1 MSGVDFVLRLID
13 RISTPAQQIINRL
26 DRMQRQLDQI
36 ERATGRNGRTF
47 GRYGDDGVRAS
58 NRITAAVEKTNA
70 SMERTHLRARRI
82 SMALTGLLALAPV
95 ALAGAAGKAALGGA
109 GAREG
114 QLLSLG
120 TLLKTNNQAQI
131 KSAAGWIAQFA
142 DLTPY
147 QDNDVN
153 AAVKQLLA
161 SKFTFSQVQGLGRI
175 TGDAASALGADPG
188 DAAQKWEAINRA
200 IGQIKSKGVLQGD
213 ELLQLQ
219 EAGIGTNDY
228 LVKAFGPNYRKLQE
242 AGRISGTAAI
252 NAIVNGL
259 NTDYAGSMDRQSR
272 TFLGLIST
280 LLSRPQRIF
289 SNLFDAGGLDDAK
302 RFMSNL
308 VNLTDFN
315 KPPGSRIK
323 DSITKGMATISKAIF
338 GPLADA
344 TEGDRAT
351 QLINRLLDSLD
362 RFGRW
367 WSGAGPKVIAF
378 ARGVGEGLMFL
389 WRVAEV
395 VIRPIRMLLKAFGL
409 LGTEGGDNLARIL
422 GYLIGGAVAF
432 KVFGL
437 AMGFVLGPIPA
448 IFRLLAAVTLL
459 NAALPML
466 AANGVLNALWL
477 ARLQRIMAVLTPI
490 TRVFTVLMGGWRG
503 ILYGAWLGLR
513 GMAGA
518 WAAANGGAAALASL
532 WLRVFGI
539 VGLVIGAIVGLKAAG
554 DGLYGHFEKFATFM
568 ESLKDNPI
576 IKLIIE
582 KPEDATGFNRV
593 LHYDPVKGAIN
604 GWQQLVSG
612 FTGQTYT
619 PEKQVYDKGD
629 DSFTSGLIDMGKRL
643 GFKPLDLLKVI
654 NLESGADPR
663 SFRKNADGHL
673 INAGLIQFQSAAA
686 GELGTNLNSIRGMTR
701 AEQLPL
707 IEKYLTMHG
716 VKKGATLEQLY
727 MAVLSGS
734 ANNTGPIWSAN
745 DPNTSMYY
753 KSNVGLDTDKDG
765 VITSKEAAEKL
776 NDRWAKDGPT
786 IIQHISVEAGADP
799 KQIAQALYEGGTK
812 LLGQYSSEI
821 GAGTR

>member
-1 MSGVDFVLRLID
+1 MSVDFVLRLID
-13 RISTPAQQIINRL
+13 RMSTPAQQIINRL
-26 DRMQRQLDQI
+26 DQMQKQLDQI

-82 SMALTGLLALAPV
+82 GMALGGLLTLAPV
-95 ALAGAAGKAALGGA
+95 ALAGAAGRAALGGA

-120 TLLKTNNQAQI
+120 TLLKTNNQMQVKA
-131 KSAAGWIAQFA
+131 AAGWIAQFA

-242 AGRISGTAAI
+242 AGKISGTAAI

-280 LLSRPQRIF
+280 LVSRPQRIF
-289 SNLFDAGGLDDAK
+289 SSLFDAGGLDDAR

-308 VNLTDFN
+308 VNLTDFS

-323 DSITKGMATISKAIF
+323 DSLVRGMAGLSRAIF

-344 TEGDRAT
+344 TQGDRAT

-362 RFGRW
+362 AFGRW
-367 WSGAGPKVIAF
+367 WSGAGPKIAAF
-378 ARGVGEGLMFL
+378 ARGVGDGLLFL
-389 WRVAEV
+389 WRIAEV
-395 VIRPIRMLLKAFGL
+395 VIKPIRMVLKAFGL

-466 AANGVLNALWL
+466 AANGILNAVWL

-503 ILYGAWLGLR
+503 LLYGIGLGISGVFQAWLATNG
-513 GMAGA
+513 GIAMV
-518 WAAANGGAAALASL
+518 AANFA
-532 WLRVFGI
+532 RVFGVI
-539 VGLVIGAIVGLKAAG
+539 GLVIGAIVALKKTG
-554 DGLYGHFEKFATFM
+554 DTLMEHFQPFADFIN
-568 ESLKDNPI
+568 SLKDNAVV
-576 IKLIIE
+576 KLLIE
-582 KPEDATGFNRV
+582 KPEDATGINRW
-593 LHYDPVKGAIN
+593 LQRDWSIDARN
-604 GWQQLVSG
+604 GLNQFASG
-612 FTGQTYT
+612 FTGQAYT
-619 PEKQVYDKGD
+619 PEKQLFEKGD
-629 DSFTSGLIDMGKRL
+629 DNFASGLVAMSKRL
-643 GFKPLDLLKVI
+643 GFQPLDLLKVI
-654 NLESGADPR
+654 NLESGADPGAIHR
-663 SFRKNADGHL
+663 NKDGKM
-673 INAGLIQFQSAAA
+673 IAAGLIQFQADAA
-686 GELGTNLNSIRGMTR
+686 GELGTNLNSIVGMTR
-701 AEQLPL
+701 AQQLPL

-753 KSNVGLDTDKDG
+753 KSNEGLDTDRDG

-799 KQIAQALYEGGTK
+799 KKIAQALYDGGSK
-812 LLGQYSSEI
+812 LLSQYGSEI
-821 GAGTR
+821 GAGRR